1 MNFIF
6 SILWINL
13 ILIFFYSIGNQ
24 LSKIFKINFDSKVNI
39 IIGYTVFLLISY
51 NLFFFLKLRHDII
64 IIIYIFLSFST
75 VLCIKKYIKD
85 FFLSKENI
93 LLNILVIVF
102 FLKFFLYGE
111 QFYIFRG
118 NYWDSSNYLSSA
130 ILFNKYN
137 YSEILNNNIPNIFFE
152 FQNWNY
158 VIKSRPLVNYLLSLF
173 LNIDQ
178 SYFISYFVFKIFL
191 LVLTFLS
198 LIIFCENTFKY
209 INYNS
214 ILIIGV
220 VYIFSF
226 WNLYVFEIDA
236 LSHYA
241 SIPILLLVIQYLL
254 AAFEKKSKKTDFIL
268 LSIFSAGL
276 FLIYPE
282 IFIIPS
288 LIFLILLIDNFF
300 LVFKKKFFYFFLSL
314 FIFILFTLTSYETNY
329 EFLLT
334 SQINQAISSNDWW
347 GYFGSF
353 ILGRDN
359 LVIDE
364 NFINLLSL
372 KLQENISFTETFK
385 FIYNEHIRSEFYFI
399 FVNILPSIFGLYFYT
414 PGKFENSFIFYFNF
428 VSVIFIL
435 IYLIYISYVNIN
447 FILKKKDIRNKVIYF
462 VFSILLLTMFF
473 IFNKSFWTIIKLY
486 TYIGILIYLFFVFDL
501 NKKKLNYV
509 FAVLTSLFF
518 IYKFSIFNNGIG
530 RYDSFPSILNKNLKS
545 QINWNEAINNDL
557 YECNKINVNDE
568 NYIIKAYLNLK
579 LLDINRF
586 EQKNKNCKI
595 ILNNYRFILKDDQ

>member
-75 VLCIKKYIKD
+75 ILCIKKYIKD

-102 FLKFFLYGE
+102 LLKIFLYGE

-158 VIKSRPLVNYLLSLF
+158 VIKTRPLVNYLLSLF

-178 SYFISYFVFKIFL
+178 SYFVSYFVFKIFL

-198 LIIFCENTFKY
+198 LTIFCEKIFKSA
-209 INYNS
+209 NYNS
-214 ILIIGV
+214 ILFISV

-226 WNLYVFEIDA
+226 WNLYIFEIDA

-241 SIPILLLVIQYLL
+241 SIPILLLAIQYLL
-254 AAFEKKSKKTDFIL
+254 VTFKKESKVTDFIL

-288 LIFLILLIDNFF
+288 LIFFILLIDNFF
-300 LVFKKKFFYFFLSL
+300 LVSKKKFYYFFLSL

-334 SQINQAISSNDWW
+334 SQIKEAISSNDWW

-364 NFINLLSL
+364 NFVNLLSL
-372 KLQENISFTETFK
+372 KLQENISHTEIFK
-385 FIYNEHIRSEFYFI
+385 FIYNEHVRNEFYFI

-428 VSVIFIL
+428 VSVVFIL
-435 IYLIYISYVNIN
+435 IYLIYVSYVNIG
-447 FILKKKDIRNKVIYF
+447 FILKKKNIRNKVIYF
-462 VFSILLLTMFF
+462 VFSILLLTMFL
-473 IFNKSFWTIIKLY
+473 IFHKSFWTIIKLY
-486 TYIGILIYLFFVFDL
+486 TYIGVLIYLFFVFDL

-509 FAVLTSLFF
+509 FVTLTSLFF

-530 RYDSFPSILNKNLKS
+530 RYDSFPSILNQNLKS
-545 QINWNEAINNDL
+545 QINWNEVIKNDL
-557 YECNKINVNDE
+557 YECNKINVNDD